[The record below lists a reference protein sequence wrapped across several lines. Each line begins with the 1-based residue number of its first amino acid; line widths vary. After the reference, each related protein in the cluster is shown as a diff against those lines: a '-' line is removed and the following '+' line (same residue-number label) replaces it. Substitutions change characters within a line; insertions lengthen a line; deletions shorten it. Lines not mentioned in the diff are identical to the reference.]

1 MKITSV
7 LFDIKNNK
15 VSVDSLISNAKEARK
30 TRVVFAHVGVVN
42 ENGLLLNADSL
53 EVTREKYPLLVEH
66 SDKRVEDVV
75 GYITTNGKPNE
86 NGEFIGE
93 LYFYNTEQ
101 GKHAG
106 QLWLDGVFNELSVSY
121 YIKSYDII
129 EQDDESS
136 YIEVKSA
143 ILKEV
148 SIVSVGADRETGEVK
163 NNADDVKEPDEVEE
177 INEPEELEKV
187 ENNADEVEEINEL
200 EELEKVENNAE
211 EVEALKLEKL
221 KKIILNA

>member
-15 VSVDSLISNAKEARK
+15 VSVDSLISNATEARK

-75 GYITTNGKPNE
+75 GYITTTGKPNE

-121 YIKSYDII
+121 YIKSYDVV

-148 SIVSVGADRETGEVK
+148 SIVSVGADRETGEVG
-163 NNADDVKEPDEVEE
+163 NNAEEVEE
-177 INEPEELEKV
+177 INEPEVK
-187 ENNADEVEEINEL
+187 NNAEEVEEINEP
-200 EELEKVENNAE
+200 EDVKNNAE